1 MFAATLLYKRPGMK
15 ASPAKNDDADPPA
28 GRSSGRAAK
37 FQYAT
42 GDTPLAGY
50 TIKRGVGRGGFGE
63 VYFATSDAGKE
74 VALKLIRRNL
84 DIELRGVRQ
93 CLNLKHPNLVALYDL
108 RSDDADDQWVVMEY
122 VAGESLEDAINRHP
136 DGMPIELAIDWLRG
150 IAAGVGY
157 LHSSGIVHRDLK
169 PGNIYLER
177 GTGPVEP
184 RVRIGD
190 YGLSKFISTSRRS
203 GQTESVGTVHYMAP
217 EIAGGRYGREIDTY
231 ALGVI
236 LFEML
241 TGHVPFE
248 GESVGEVLMKHLTAE
263 PELDRLEEPYRS
275 MVAGTLAKDPELR
288 LSTVDQLLALLPSA
302 TPPLET
308 PDTPPV
314 TPTYGEVWSPVSRPP
329 HTDHPVPPRE
339 PLWQGLVELTD
350 SMRSGWKSWNLPPLG
365 KGLVLFGIVAGAI
378 LTLPAWFSIGVALLM
393 LYGLYYIV
401 WAGFF
406 QGTGGPHSAVEATTV
421 AHQPKPRR
429 RRKPT
434 YNWRAAALQER
445 REQPVR
451 AKASTLTGSMLVS
464 ALVSMVAAA
473 IAAPIA
479 CDGTSA
485 DPWVFGV
492 WLTSVATLGS
502 WAVLTINTFAESNL
516 EDWVS
521 RRGVNVLSGIALAF
535 GAVALTGVLG
545 EGLPNWQSADWFPHS
560 NDVLVEEIFDIDIY
574 NGFNWGDDKTAVT
587 PPLIGTLAYF
597 GVVFLLV
604 RWWKS
609 TEFIRRRRIGLFSI
623 AAVVAGAWFATI
635 ATWYPQPTGLI
646 LVGTIALSTQAASPW
661 CPPRRRKELARGP
674 VAIGGEHVRV

>member
-1 MFAATLLYKRPGMK
+1 MFAATLLHKRPGMK

-28 GRSSGRAAK
+28 GRSTGRAAK

-93 CLNLKHPNLVALYDL
+93 CLNLKHPNLVSLYDL
-108 RSDDADDQWVVMEY
+108 RADDADDQWVVMEY
-122 VAGESLEDAINRHP
+122 VAGESLEDAIDRHP

-177 GTGPVEP
+177 GTGAVEP

-236 LFEML
+236 LYEML

-275 MVAGTLAKDPELR
+275 MVAGTMAKDPELR
-288 LSTVDQLLALLPSA
+288 LSTVEQMLALLPSA
-302 TPPLET
+302 TPVLE
-308 PDTPPV
+308 PSDTPPV

-350 SMRSGWKSWNLPPLG
+350 NMRSGWKSWNLPPLG
-365 KGLVLFGIVAGAI
+365 KGLVLFGAFAGVI

-401 WAGFF
+401 WAGFL
-406 QGTGGPHSAVEATTV
+406 QSTGEEASPQTNRATTV

-434 YNWRAAALQER
+434 YNWRAAAEQER
-445 REQPVR
+445 RER
-451 AKASTLTGSMLVS
+451 SGREKATTLTGSMLGS
-464 ALVSMVAAA
+464 ALVSILAAMVASPFLA
-473 IAAPIA
+473 
-479 CDGTSA
+479 
-485 DPWVFGV
+485 
-492 WLTSVATLGS
+492 
-502 WAVLTINTFAESNL
+502 
-516 EDWVS
+516 
-521 RRGVNVLSGIALAF
+521 SG
-535 GAVALTGVLG
+535 TGVD
-545 EGLPNWQSADWFPHS
+545 PM
-560 NDVLVEEIFDIDIY
+560 
-574 NGFNWGDDKTAVT
+574 
-587 PPLIGTLAYF
+587 
-597 GVVFLLV
+597 FL
-604 RWWKS
+604 
-609 TEFIRRRRIGLFSI
+609 
-623 AAVVAGAWFATI
+623 GAWFATI
-635 ATWYPQPTGLI
+635 ATLGSWGVLASSTALDFSAEDWVPRRGLNLGAGLVVGVVAFHLASWLWTGLPYQDGWSFDRGDVVLEEAAGIDLYKGVSFDNNTVMPPLVGSMAFFGGLFLLVRWWRSTEFVRRRRIGLWSVAMAALGAWLVSCVTWYPQPMGLA
-646 LVGTIALSTQAASPW
+646 LAGTIALATQAASPW
-661 CPPRRRKELARGP
+661 CPPRRRKELAHGP
-674 VAIGGEHVRV
+674 VGGIYDV